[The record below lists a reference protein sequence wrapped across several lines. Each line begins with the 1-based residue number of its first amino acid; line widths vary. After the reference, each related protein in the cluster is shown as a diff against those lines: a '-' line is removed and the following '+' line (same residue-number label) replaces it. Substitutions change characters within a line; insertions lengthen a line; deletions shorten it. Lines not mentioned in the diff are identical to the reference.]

1 MNLYLMRHANAG
13 VSREIPNLD
22 AKRGLVKE
30 GKEQC
35 MLMARVL
42 SALKVQVDV
51 IVSSPLKRAL
61 QTAQFVG
68 TELGYEAKVEIS
80 PALRPRR
87 RTTSL
92 SRSLLDK
99 YADREGVLVV
109 GHNPNLFQFLGRLI
123 TGNGG
128 AGVRMRKGS
137 VARIDMDR
145 HPPLLQW
152 LIDPR
157 MARCDLRQ
165 RGKELAPEDL
175 AEVVRL
181 FAQRPQLQLRAGPSR
196 LHLQINPLRI
206 DLAPPRAARRWR
218 GPGSA
223 PRPAAAAPRRA
234 ARSCAP
240 RRECCAARGRPAAGG
255 SCPGS
260 AQWPKPPSAAP
271 ACTRKSPSSK

>member
-13 VSREIPNLD
+13 IPRENLALD

-30 GKEQC
+30 GKDQC

-80 PALRPRR
+80 EALAPHAEYADFQD
-87 RTTSL
+87 
-92 SRSLLDK
+92 LLAK
-99 YADREGVLVV
+99 YANREGVLVV
-109 GHNPNLFQFLGRLI
+109 GHNPNVFQFLGRLV

-128 AGVRMRKGS
+128 AAIRMRKGS

-157 MARCDLRQ
+157 SARAIYASVQ
-165 RGKELAPEDL
+165 KSS
-175 AEVVRL
+175 
-181 FAQRPQLQLRAGPSR
+181 RPKTSR
-196 LHLQINPLRI
+196 
-206 DLAPPRAARRWR
+206 
-218 GPGSA
+218 
-223 PRPAAAAPRRA
+223 
-234 ARSCAP
+234 
-240 RRECCAARGRPAAGG
+240 
-255 SCPGS
+255 
-260 AQWPKPPSAAP
+260 K
-271 ACTRKSPSSK
+271 